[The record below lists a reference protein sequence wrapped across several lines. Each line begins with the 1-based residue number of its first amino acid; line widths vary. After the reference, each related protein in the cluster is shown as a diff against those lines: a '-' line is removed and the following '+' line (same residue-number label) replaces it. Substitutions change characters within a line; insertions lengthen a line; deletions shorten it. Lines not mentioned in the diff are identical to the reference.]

1 MIVSSRADFEK
12 VRPIMKLVLFSFYND
27 SIVSSKKI
35 LNFNASLLE
44 KSKVAT
50 TFQGGHVGGQK
61 NKIFS
66 RRMYVK
72 S

>member
-12 VRPIMKLVLFSFYND
+12 VRPIMKLVLFLFYSD
-27 SIVSSKKI
+27 TVVSKKS

-50 TFQGGHVGGQK
+50 TSQGGHVGGQ
-61 NKIFS
+61 
-66 RRMYVK
+66 
-72 S
+72 